1 MAKRTPYGYNIINGR
16 AVIDEQKAEQL
27 KLYFSGYLEGL
38 SMADA
43 ARIARLPLSASTYSN
58 LLKRKEYGGTDFYPA
73 IIDPVYQEKLEQ
85 EWERRKEENSHR
97 RRKPAEKGV
106 RIYTEFQLTSSPVSP
121 STSSTSSTSD
131 RPVDPVDQIAV
142 LYQRIRPVYRSQN
155 RQSSNRQP
163 SKSRSSNR
171 QSYRP
176 SSKSKYT
183 DNSSTPRG

>member
-16 AVIDEQKAEQL
+16 AVIDEKKAEQL
-27 KLYFSGYLEGL
+27 KLYFSGYLSGL

-73 IIDPVYQEKLEQ
+73 IIDPGYQEKLEQ

-106 RIYTEFQLTSSPVSP
+106 RVYTEFRLTSSPAFTS
-121 STSSTSSTSD
+121 SSTSSAASISD
-131 RPVDPVDQIAV
+131 RPADPIDPVDQIAV

-155 RQSSNRQP
+155 KP
-163 SKSRSSNR
+163 SL
-171 QSYRP
+171 
-176 SSKSKYT
+176 KSKYI

>member
-16 AVIDEQKAEQL
+16 AVIDEKKAEQL
-27 KLYFSGYLEGL
+27 KLYFSGYLSGL

-73 IIDPVYQEKLEQ
+73 IIDPGYQEKLER

-106 RIYTEFQLTSSPVSP
+106 RIYTEFRLVSTPTSTLSSTTTTSA
-121 STSSTSSTSD
+121 STSTSG
-131 RPVDPVDQIAV
+131 RLAGPADQIAV

-155 RQSSNRQP
+155 RPLSNRP
-163 SKSRSSNR
+163 TSKSRSSER
-171 QSYRP
+171 QSYKQ
-176 SSKSKYT
+176 SSKS
-183 DNSSTPRG
+183 

>member
-106 RIYTEFQLTSSPVSP
+106 RVYTEFRLVSTPTS
-121 STSSTSSTSD
+121 TLSSTTTTSASGS
-131 RPVDPVDQIAV
+131 PADQIAV

-155 RQSSNRQP
+155 RP
-163 SKSRSSNR
+163 SHKRSAKS
-171 QSYRP
+171 Q